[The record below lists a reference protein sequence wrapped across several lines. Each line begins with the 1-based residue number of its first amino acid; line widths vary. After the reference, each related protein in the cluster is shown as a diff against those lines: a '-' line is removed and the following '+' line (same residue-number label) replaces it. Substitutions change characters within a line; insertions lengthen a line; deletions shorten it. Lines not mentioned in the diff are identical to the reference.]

1 MLITIVKKSF
11 VDWGKLSTEA
21 LKLKCNQYSLLA
33 TGRKSLLQQR
43 LFKHFNTGSTVPP
56 PSSSA
61 NDAVISVSDPVSTLN
76 IDVLNELQHLRF

>member
-1 MLITIVKKSF
+1 MPKARRPDANNDCKKSF
-11 VDWGKLSTEA
+11 VDWGKVSTEA

-43 LFKHFNTGSTVPP
+43 LFKHFNTVSTVPP

-61 NDAVISVSDPVSTLN
+61 NDAALFPSPIP
-76 IDVLNELQHLRF
+76 